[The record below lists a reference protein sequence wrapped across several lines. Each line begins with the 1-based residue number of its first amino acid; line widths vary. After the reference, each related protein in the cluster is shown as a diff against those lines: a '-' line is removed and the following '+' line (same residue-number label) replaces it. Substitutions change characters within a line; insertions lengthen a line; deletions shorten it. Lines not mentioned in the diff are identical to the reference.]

1 MGSMGFAAFGEDVR
15 LSDRASYYNCAQIR
29 FGNHVRVDDFCVL
42 SAGAGGIVV
51 GDYVHVAVYAA
62 MLGAGRIELA
72 DFSCISSRVVVYS
85 SNDDY
90 SGATMTNPQVPD
102 EYRGVKHAPVFIG
115 RHVVV
120 GAGSIVLP
128 GVTLQEG
135 SAVGALSLVKSDCE
149 AFGLYAGVPARRL
162 GERKRDLLELEQRFR
177 RSTAS

>member
-1 MGSMGFAAFGEDVR
+1 
-15 LSDRASYYNCAQIR
+15 
-29 FGNHVRVDDFCVL
+29 
-42 SAGAGGIVV
+42 
-51 GDYVHVAVYAA
+51 
-62 MLGAGRIELA
+62 
-72 DFSCISSRVVVYS
+72 
-85 SNDDY
+85 
-90 SGATMTNPQVPD
+90 
-102 EYRGVKHAPVFIG
+102 
-115 RHVVV
+115 VV